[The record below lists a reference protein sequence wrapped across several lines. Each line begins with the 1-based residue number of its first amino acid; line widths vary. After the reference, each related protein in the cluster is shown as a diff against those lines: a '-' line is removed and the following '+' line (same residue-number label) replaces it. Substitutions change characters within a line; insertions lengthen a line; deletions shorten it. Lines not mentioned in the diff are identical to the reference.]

1 MGVARQA
8 AHQAAVDQR
17 TEHVDRGTVRRGALE
32 DRFNGLQRE
41 LLLEDG
47 EAAKEQLLLRR
58 EQVVAPADRPAH
70 RAQALRHVWPLA
82 TKHVQAVAQAR
93 QQGRRGKD
101 VRARRGQLDRQ
112 RDAFQ
117 IATDL
122 RDRGGIGGVDLQI
135 GVHGARTLEEERDR
149 PGALD
154 ARRVRVA
161 RRRGFERAKRKELLA
176 ADADRGLARRKDRH
190 ARALHEQLLDR
201 QVDIRDLLAIV
212 EQDQHAAIPQRMEE
226 LIVVPGADVREKAEF
241 LADGGK
247 DEPAVLHRGELHEG
261 HVIVV
266 RVAHAL
272 GHKEPKARL
281 ADASRPGD
289 RHDAVRGIEQE
300 PGKLPHLALAPDHA
314 RQEDR

>member
-41 LLLEDG
+41 LLLEDRRG
-47 EAAKEQLLLRR
+47 ERRGAKLLLRR
-58 EQVVAPADRPAH
+58 KQVVAPTDRPAH

-93 QQGRRGKD
+93 EQGRRGKN

-117 IATDL
+117 IAADL
-122 RDRGGIGGVDLQI
+122 RDCGGIGGVDLHI
-135 GVHGARTLEEERDR
+135 GVYGSRTLEEERDR

-161 RRRGFERAKRKELLA
+161 RHRGFERGKRKELLA

-190 ARALHEQLLDR
+190 APVAGDAGLRRAAR
-201 QVDIRDLLAIV
+201 
-212 EQDQHAAIPQRMEE
+212 
-226 LIVVPGADVREKAEF
+226 
-241 LADGGK
+241 
-247 DEPAVLHRGELHEG
+247 AVLRG
-261 HVIVV
+261 
-266 RVAHAL
+266 
-272 GHKEPKARL
+272 
-281 ADASRPGD
+281 SS
-289 RHDAVRGIEQE
+289 
-300 PGKLPHLALAPDHA
+300 
-314 RQEDR
+314 